1 MKPAGKMRGRDTD
14 MPPHGTRPNGAIN
27 REHHRPRSRERSF
40 HRFVEFY
47 SSPKACSKIFQP
59 YLPLAEQDRI
69 GQAFAASE
77 QALIAA
83 SEAPADLG
91 DRLRELGPL
100 LLFPKYRS
108 DGLRELL
115 ATYVPD
121 ITLAGVWTERNR
133 GIVTPSFQLSAV
145 SPSGTRQWAVRLLN
159 NLPNVAWMSDTKVI
173 DAILASAAAPVF
185 FPPHELPLMPSGNA
199 FVDGGV
205 FANNPSTAALAALLG
220 SRLRARSLIIA
231 SKPEFLA

>member
-1 MKPAGKMRGRDTD
+1 

-27 REHHRPRSRERSF
+27 REHHLPRSRERRF

-59 YLPLAEQDRI
+59 YLPLAEQDCI

-77 QALIAA
+77 QDLIAA

-91 DRLRELGPL
+91 DRLRELGPV

-159 NLPNVAWMSDTKVI
+159 NLPNVAGCPTQGDRCYLGERRGAGV
-173 DAILASAAAPVF
+173 
-185 FPPHELPLMPSGNA
+185 LPTP
-199 FVDGGV
+199 
-205 FANNPSTAALAALLG
+205 
-220 SRLRARSLIIA
+220 RAVSHAKRQCVRRWRSIC
-231 SKPEFLA
+231 